1 VAVTLVSLWK
11 ILRHKMKPRI
21 FAIKACSNAPI
32 ENDWGAQLV
41 TLLGSKPRRLSRWC
55 ELGLYGALLCIK
67 QSGQTDLS
75 SDVAIRVYSEYATI
89 NATRMAMEQAT
100 EHLPMPFTFMQTQ
113 PCQIFNALGAA
124 VGWHGDGYVTSSM
137 NRHQSEVALL
147 QDIQQSALLACV
159 DEVPEP
165 ISRWIWLEEV
175 KPKNEL
181 NWEIADSVFQTSE
194 KSRWLKIDSRNM
206 FFQSVE

>member
-1 VAVTLVSLWK
+1 
-11 ILRHKMKPRI
+11 MKTRI

-32 ENDWGAQLV
+32 ENDWGTQLV
-41 TLLGSKPRRLSRWC
+41 ALLGSKPRRLSRWC
-55 ELGLYGALLCIK
+55 ELGLYGALSCIR
-67 QSGQTDLS
+67 QSEQTGLS

-124 VGWHGDGYVTSSM
+124 VGWHGDGYVTSSI
-137 NRHQSEVALL
+137 NRKQSGLALL
-147 QDIQQSALLACV
+147 QGIKQSALLAWV

-165 ISRWIWLEEV
+165 ISRWIWLEEAQ
-175 KPKNEL
+175 PSDDL
-181 NWEIADSVFQTSE
+181 NWQITDSFFQTSE
-194 KSRWLKIDSRNM
+194 KARWLKIKSGNVL
-206 FFQSVE
+206 FQAIE